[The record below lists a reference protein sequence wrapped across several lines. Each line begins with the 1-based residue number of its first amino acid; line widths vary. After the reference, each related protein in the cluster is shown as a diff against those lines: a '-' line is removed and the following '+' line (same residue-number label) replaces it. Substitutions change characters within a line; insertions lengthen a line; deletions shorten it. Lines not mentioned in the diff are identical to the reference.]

1 MRKAGSESG
10 RRTLDLKAA
19 MIKAVTSG
27 TKLSDPS
34 FTSER
39 CTNVQF
45 GTSLQLSRFDIRVTY
60 CELQS
65 SRCVNV
71 PFYFQNA
78 VSLLCAAVRRGAVSP
93 TIFFCASTAPQICI
107 NARCGYNE
115 EIVVPF
121 SLVITR
127 LSCTTKCSSLAP

>member
-19 MIKAVTSG
+19 MIEAVTSG

-34 FTSER
+34 FASER
-39 CTNVQF
+39 CTNIQF

-78 VSLLCAAVRRGAVSP
+78 VTLLCAAVRRGAVSP
-93 TIFFCASTAPQICI
+93 TVFFAQAQHPKF
-107 NARCGYNE
+107 A
-115 EIVVPF
+115 
-121 SLVITR
+121 
-127 LSCTTKCSSLAP
+127 